1 MLYLCF
7 NLTGK
12 NLHRSCY
19 FSIMSVPK
27 FAYVRFL
34 DDQECRVVRIA
45 EDIKHFDPSDHHESK
60 VYLVRRSLSGSASV
74 DSDSG
79 KENNERDDSHEAIRQ
94 KVCSGPR
101 FKMPNVDTA
110 VEVDTGSTDVPCTS
124 LEDKSA
130 QTSVTQDCQLS
141 AITNGWIMGRERDDF
156 SSSVIPASQS
166 QKQLEERPSQFQEQ
180 TKDEKIR
187 RLKEERAALRQR
199 VERLETLNFQLQ
211 EEIVALSK
219 KARLSDR
226 PDDAPTS
233 PKQSQTPTFL
243 RLEEA
248 INKQLYTPIDGKVQ
262 LLGGIEIPERE
273 WRTVNSQ
280 RTNSLFVKSLAVA
293 IWGTTTLRDRSV
305 CGRVCPRFIH
315 TGGIPPKAKPP
326 LSPRKLNA
334 VKACFTHHLHTQGLS
349 AEAVTNEVKK
359 MNNYITE
366 KIQDLNRAEIWE
378 CI

>member
-1 MLYLCF
+1 
-7 NLTGK
+7 
-12 NLHRSCY
+12 
-19 FSIMSVPK
+19 MSVPK

-45 EDIKHFDPSDHHESK
+45 EDIKHFDPSNHHESK

-79 KENNERDDSHEAIRQ
+79 KENNEREDSIKQ

-101 FKMPNVDTA
+101 FRMPNVDTA
-110 VEVDTGSTDVPCTS
+110 VEVDTGSSDVPCTS
-124 LEDKSA
+124 LVRMKRQLKDAKAARKDKSA

-141 AITNGWIMGRERDDF
+141 AITNGWRMGRGKDDF
-156 SSSVIPASQS
+156 SSSMIPASQS

-243 RLEEA
+243 RLGEA
-248 INKQLYTPIDGKVQ
+248 INNQLYTPIDGKVQ

-273 WRTVNSQ
+273 WRIVNSQ

-293 IWGTTTLRDRSV
+293 IWGTATLRDRSV

-378 CI
+378 CV